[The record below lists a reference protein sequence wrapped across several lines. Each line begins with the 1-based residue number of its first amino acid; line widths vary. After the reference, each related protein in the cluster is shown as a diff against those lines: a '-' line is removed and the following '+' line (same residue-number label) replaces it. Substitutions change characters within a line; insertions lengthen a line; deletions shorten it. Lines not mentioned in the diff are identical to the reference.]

1 MAEELDLFGQG
12 PGLDVDFGE
21 RNQNSKGKKQ
31 ASTYLAEILILVFPN
46 RNKSDFRYVFE
57 RVLPAAALRSLFI
70 ILYAALFPEITKIK
84 SKADYMDLLMSKISA
99 MKTGTQYSSFI
110 DAIVS
115 LKVQYENSRPAVD
128 DPYFDIFE
136 DIAKFLDSVSGS
148 AKAFEYRL
156 VGSPGSEGFE
166 KIEHGVPMLSLDNAF
181 TDEDVQDFAD
191 RIRRFLGLSAEETL
205 VITAEPKIDGLSLSL
220 TYAEG
225 KLLKAATRG
234 DGRVGEDVTANART
248 LSDVPETLSGS
259 GWPDRI
265 EIRGEVYMADADFHA
280 LNAKEEA
287 AGRKLYMNPRNA
299 AAGGLRQKDP
309 AVTAQR
315 PLKFYAY
322 AWGEHSAEFA
332 DTQSEAV
339 QRLAEW
345 GFQTNDLFHAHPTV
359 AGLLEAYRDMV
370 QQRAELG
377 YDIDGVVYKV
387 DRLDWQ
393 SRLGQVS
400 RFPRWAIAHKFPA
413 EKAITVLESI
423 DIQVGRTGSLTPVA
437 RLKPVTVGGV
447 VVSNATLHNEEEI
460 ERLDVRVGDQVEIQ
474 RAGDVI
480 PQVLRVLDADRVDR
494 GPAFEMPTQC
504 PECGSAAVRELDDK
518 GKEDVRR
525 RCTGGL
531 ICPAQVKERLKHF
544 VSRKALDIDGLGAKQ
559 IELFFDKGIIS
570 APHHIFQIVD
580 RIADAELDPLAKWEG
595 FGDVSAGKL
604 LAAIDERRQAPFA
617 RLLNGLGIRH
627 VGQTTSDLYARTFVQ
642 WSLFWS
648 AVEQARDM
656 PGGEAEEQLTAID
669 GVGTAA
675 AGALTA
681 FASEPH
687 NQEMMRDLLAQITVI
702 DGEAPSQ
709 ESPVAGKTVV
719 FTGTLE
725 AMTRDEAKARATSL
739 GAKVSG
745 SVSGRTD
752 ILVAGPGAGSKLKK
766 AEGLGVAVMT
776 EAEWIDLIS
785 DL

>member
-1 MAEELDLFGQG
+1 M
-12 PGLDVDFGE
+12 
-21 RNQNSKGKKQ
+21 N
-31 ASTYLAEILILVFPN
+31 
-46 RNKSDFRYVFE
+46 
-57 RVLPAAALRSLFI
+57 
-70 ILYAALFPEITKIK
+70 
-84 SKADYMDLLMSKISA
+84 ADI
-99 MKTGTQYSSFI
+99 
-110 DAIVS
+110 
-115 LKVQYENSRPAVD
+115 AVD
-128 DPYFDIFE
+128 ALTE
-136 DIAKFLDSVSGS
+136 DQARKEL
-148 AKAFEYRL
+148 ARL
-156 VGSPGSEGFE
+156 VTELKLADASYYGDDDPHLTDAEYDQLRRRNLEIEERFPHLKRSDSPSDRVGAVISDGFG

-181 TDEDVQDFAD
+181 SDEDVRDFAD
-191 RIRRFLGLSAEETL
+191 RIRRFLGLIADEEL

-220 TYAEG
+220 TYENG
-225 KLLKAATRG
+225 RLIKAATRG

-248 LSDVPETLSGS
+248 LDDVPDQLAGT

-265 EIRGEVYMADADFHA
+265 EIRGEVYMSDADFAA
-280 LNAKEEA
+280 LNAKEAE

-309 AVTAQR
+309 GITAQR

-322 AWGEHSAEFA
+322 AWGEHSAPFA
-332 DTQSEAV
+332 ETQFDAV
-339 QRLAEW
+339 QKLAAW
-345 GFQTNDLFHAHPTV
+345 GFQTNTLFHAHETV
-359 AGLLEAYRDMV
+359 EGLLTAYRGMV
-370 QQRAELG
+370 ETRADLG

-393 SRLGQVS
+393 QRLGQVS

-413 EKAITVLESI
+413 EKAITTLEAI

-460 ERLDVRVGDQVEIQ
+460 ERLDVREGDQVEIQ

-480 PQVLRVLDADRVDR
+480 PQVLRVLDPDRAGRAAPFV
-494 GPAFEMPTQC
+494 MPHVC

-559 IELFFDKGIIS
+559 IELFYERGVIS
-570 APHHIFQIVD
+570 APQHIFQIPD
-580 RIADAELDPLAKWEG
+580 RIVAAGFDPLETWDG
-595 FGDVSAGKL
+595 FGDVSAQKL
-604 LAAIDERRQAPFA
+604 LAAIDERRNAPFA

-627 VGQTTSDLYARTFVQ
+627 VGQTTSDLFSRTFVQ
-642 WSLFWS
+642 WNAFWT
-648 AVEQARDM
+648 AVEQARDD
-656 PGGEAEEQLTAID
+656 PDGEAEQMLTSID
-669 GVGTAA
+669 GIGGAA
-675 AGALTA
+675 VGALTT
-681 FASEPH
+681 FASEAH
-687 NQEMMRDLLAQITVI
+687 NQDMIRDLLAEITVL
-702 DGEAPSQ
+702 DGEAPAS

-766 AEGLGVAVMT
+766 AQDLGVTVMT
-776 EAEWIDLIS
+776 EAAWIDLIS
-785 DL
+785 GL